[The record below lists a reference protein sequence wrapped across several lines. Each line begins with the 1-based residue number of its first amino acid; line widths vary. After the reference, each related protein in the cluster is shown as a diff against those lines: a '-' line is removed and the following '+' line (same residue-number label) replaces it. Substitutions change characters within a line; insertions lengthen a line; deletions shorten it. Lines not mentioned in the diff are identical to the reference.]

1 MVDEYS
7 ILTKLLFNAGRAWL
21 KTHGQGLRVDLAGLC
36 YTSAAEENHEKMR
49 DLPPKFLAAMIAVL
63 PLPGSPR
70 YNGDDQKVV
79 DQALSDLEIYKKAG
93 VDSVFLENDHDLPYI
108 QPPLDEKGIALMT
121 RIAREARKRF
131 DGPIGIQMLEA
142 ANITSL
148 EIAAE
153 ADLDYV
159 RVEAFV
165 FAHVGGSGIINGS
178 AGKILRRRKELEAEH
193 IKVFADVK
201 KKHGSHSLTIDLD
214 IRDEIMQAEFFLA
227 DGVIVTSQFTGIK
240 PDTNDL
246 IKAKSVTKLPVLIG
260 SGMTPQNIRD
270 YMPLAD
276 GFIVGSYF
284 RKDGK
289 FLKTLQPERLDEF
302 MKDFARSRR
311 IEIG

>member
-1 MVDEYS
+1 M
-7 ILTKLLFNAGRAWL
+7 T
-21 KTHGQGLRVDLAGLC
+21 Q
-36 YTSAAEENHEKMR
+36 
-49 DLPPKFLAAMIAVL
+49 IAKEV
-63 PLPGSPR
+63 
-70 YNGDDQKVV
+70 
-79 DQALSDLEIYKKAG
+79 
-93 VDSVFLENDHDLPYI
+93 
-108 QPPLDEKGIALMT
+108 
-121 RIAREARKRF
+121 RKRF
-131 DGPIGIQMLEA
+131 DGPIGVQMLEA
-142 ANITSL
+142 ANLTSL

-153 ADLDYV
+153 ADLDYT

-178 AGKILRRRKELEAEH
+178 AGKILRRRKELDAEH

-240 PDTNDL
+240 PDTSDL
-246 IKAKSVTKLPVLIG
+246 IKAKGVTKLPVLIG
-260 SGMTPQNIRD
+260 SGMTPQNIAE

-289 FLKTLQPERLDEF
+289 FLETLQPERLDEF
-302 MKDFARSRR
+302 MKVFSKSKAL
-311 IEIG
+311 EID